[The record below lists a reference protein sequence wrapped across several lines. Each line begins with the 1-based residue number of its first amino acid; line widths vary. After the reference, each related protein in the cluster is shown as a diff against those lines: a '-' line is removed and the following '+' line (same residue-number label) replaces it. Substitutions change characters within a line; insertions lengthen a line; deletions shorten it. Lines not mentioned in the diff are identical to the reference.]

1 MWIINNSICPNYVGE
16 EEKDFTPMSDE
27 TLANLVDN
35 ILDQHDSD
43 FNGFLDWYEYNMML
57 RSAKED
63 ERREEREEERVVEEY
78 DYEQEPEPVEE
89 HREYKESKKLK
100 KKKSRK
106 H

>member
-1 MWIINNSICPNYVGE
+1 
-16 EEKDFTPMSDE
+16 MSDE

-43 FNGFLDWYEYNMML
+43 FNGYLDWYEYNMML

-63 ERREEREEERVVEEY
+63 EREEERVVEEY
-78 DYEQEPEPVEE
+78 DYEYEQEPVEE
-89 HREYKESKKLK
+89 YREYKESKKLK